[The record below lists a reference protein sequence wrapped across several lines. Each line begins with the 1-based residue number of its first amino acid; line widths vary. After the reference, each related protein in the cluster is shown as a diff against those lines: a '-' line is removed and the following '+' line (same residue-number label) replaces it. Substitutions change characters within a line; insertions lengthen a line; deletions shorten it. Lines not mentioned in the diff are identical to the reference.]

1 MELFKKISNN
11 VIYPKKLFI
20 TGLFLSLLST
30 ATTLS
35 LPLIIKNIIS
45 DFNTITNT
53 NLIIIAVILIL
64 LNVICSFFAFYTLS
78 KVGEIIVKEI
88 RSKLWHKSLNLP
100 ISYFDKNEPND
111 LVSRIVN
118 DTTLVSEVLS
128 NKLVELITSILTVL
142 IGITFL
148 FILDSKLVLIL
159 IIIIPLTLFI
169 IIPLGNKIFSL
180 SYEEQEEYSNLT
192 NFLSQK
198 LNEIRLI
205 KSFNTQNKEFN
216 IGINSFNKLMN
227 FGLKQSR
234 VKAIINPLLG
244 LVAMIVFTGVI
255 ILGIWRMKTGSLTN
269 GEFIA
274 FILYL
279 FQIITPFIQMSE
291 FVTDFQQAN
300 GASDRIFKIL
310 EEKEEKEE
318 RSKIKKYPKNLDLVF
333 KNVDFSYDGS
343 NTILKNISF
352 EIKENSY
359 VAIVGTSGSGKSTVF
374 SLIERFYDPTN
385 GTISIGGINKDEI
398 NIKEWRSLFS
408 YVPQNNPIFSG
419 SIFDNI
425 TYGINREIDIKEV
438 IEAAKKANIHNFI
451 LSTPNGYNTK
461 LNTQGTNISGG
472 QKQRIAIARAFLK
485 DSPYLLLD
493 EATSSLDSDSET
505 IITQSLTELIKE
517 KTTIVIAHRLSTVI
531 NANKI
536 IVIND
541 GNVVNM
547 GNHYELLEKSDFYKK
562 MISTYFNE
570 STSNKFVKLN

>member
-100 ISYFDKNEPND
+100 ISYFDKNEPSD

-541 GNVVNM
+541 GNVVNI

>member
-100 ISYFDKNEPND
+100 ISYFDKNEPSD

-333 KNVDFSYDGS
+333 KNVDFSYDES

-541 GNVVNM
+541 GNVVNI

>member
-88 RSKLWHKSLNLP
+88 RSKLWNKSLNLP
-100 ISYFDKNEPND
+100 ISYFDKNEPSD

-279 FQIITPFIQMSE
+279 FQIITPFIQMNE

-541 GNVVNM
+541 GNVVNI

>member
-100 ISYFDKNEPND
+100 ISYFDKNEPSD

-279 FQIITPFIQMSE
+279 FQIITPFIQMNE

-541 GNVVNM
+541 GNVVNI